1 MAKAVDFFFSSYV
14 TPWQQ
19 RYLAA
24 LADGLAHGATI
35 TPRDPQPQAPVTLQF
50 TTTAALPIERVAVY
64 YTTDGSEPLG
74 ERGSAT
80 NGIVVQAEMGALS
93 RDDLSD
99 GPVYHWHATL
109 PGQPDDTLVRYRADA
124 WSLTDPALHR
134 YADDRDPIGAPP
146 VHGRL
151 FAYSVDRWQ
160 PPEWMRD
167 AVIYHIFV
175 DRFNAAHDERPM
187 RDPGSITGF
196 YGGTLRGIIEKLD
209 YIQSLGAN
217 CIWLSPVFESPTHH
231 GYNPSSYD
239 TVSHRYGTNETLRQ
253 LIADSHQRGMRV
265 ILDFVANHTSDEH
278 PLFREARR
286 DPSGPAGCMYTIGD
300 WPPYGYRAYAAVRD
314 MPELATER
322 ETVRRYL
329 IDAAQSWVGSFGAD
343 GLRLDFMAG
352 PSHAFWTEFQRGI
365 KQRYPQ
371 ALTLGEIT
379 DTPEV
384 IASYAGRVDGYM
396 DFPLSGMLRRVFAQ
410 RTAPL
415 SDLLSFLVQR
425 APTLPADMCRATLLD
440 NHDTHR
446 FIWLAEG
453 DTRRLQLASLCQMT
467 LDGTPIIYYGTEVGL
482 SQYGDAHKE
491 NAYAR
496 APMFWQE
503 GFQDRHLL
511 EHYRRIIALRQ
522 AHPALRSGQL
532 VPLAPRLDGD
542 ATASRE
548 QVGVYLRHHDGDCL
562 LVTINNT
569 QQRIALTIPL
579 DDLRSALGNA
589 APAVLTPHIA
599 YATTPPYSYTVRDD
613 AIHLELCPLSAAV
626 LTLT

>member
-24 LADGLAHGATI
+24 LADGIAHGAVI
-35 TPRDPQPQAPVTLQF
+35 TPRDPQPDVPVTLQF
-50 TTTAALPIERVAVY
+50 TTAAVLPIERVAIY
-64 YTTDGSEPLG
+64 YTTDGSEPQG
-74 ERGSAT
+74 ERGIAT
-80 NGIVVQAEMGALS
+80 NGTALLVENGELS
-93 RDDLSD
+93 RDDLSEQ
-99 GPVYHWHATL
+99 PVYHWHATL
-109 PGQPDDTLVRYRADA
+109 PGQPDGTLVRYRADA
-124 WSLTDPALHR
+124 WSLTNPTLHR

-146 VHGRL
+146 VHGRR

-160 PPEWMRD
+160 PPEWVRD

-231 GYNPSSYD
+231 GYNPSSYE
-239 TVSHRYGTNETLRQ
+239 TVAHRYGTNETLRQ
-253 LIADSHQRGMRV
+253 LIAASHQRGIRV

-278 PLFREARR
+278 PLFREGRR
-286 DPSGPAGCMYTIGD
+286 DPQGPAGRMYTIGD

-322 ETVRRYL
+322 PEVRHYL
-329 IDAAQSWVGSFGAD
+329 TDAARSWIGSFGAD
-343 GLRLDFMAG
+343 GLRLDYMAG

-365 KQRYPQ
+365 KQHYPD

-379 DTPEV
+379 DTPKV
-384 IASYAGRVDGYM
+384 IATYAGRIDGFM

-410 RTAPL
+410 RSAPL
-415 SDLLSFLVQR
+415 SDLLAFLVRR
-425 APTLPADMCRATLLD
+425 APVLPAEMCRATLLD
-440 NHDTHR
+440 NHDSHR
-446 FIWLAEG
+446 FLWLAEG

-467 LDGTPIIYYGTEVGL
+467 LDGMPIVYYGTEVGL

-496 APMFWQE
+496 APMFWEE

-511 EHYRRIIALRQ
+511 EHYRHLIALRH
-522 AHPALRSGQL
+522 AHPALRSGDFT
-532 VPLAPRLDGD
+532 PLAPHLDDD
-542 ATASRE
+542 AATSRE
-548 QVGVYLRHHDGDCL
+548 QVGAYLRHQGDDRL
-562 LVTINNT
+562 LVALNNT
-569 QQRIALTIPL
+569 QQRVSLTIPL
-579 DDLRSALGNA
+579 DDIRSALGGT
-589 APAVLTPHIA
+589 PTIKLTPRVA
-599 YATTPPYSYTVRDD
+599 YATTPPNIFTLRDA
-613 AIHLELCPLSAAV
+613 AIHLELWPLSAV
-626 LTLT
+626 ILTL